1 MPDNGDDGQH
11 DRDAAVS
18 EISFFYEDGEEE
30 EEDENDET
38 ADAPFILLQGAC
50 RIGKAV
56 NQCEDAYFLLDR
68 AFGVSDGVS
77 GWNDYGFSS
86 D

>member
-1 MPDNGDDGQH
+1 MPADSGSGGETGPKVGGKSLQLPDNADEAQH
-11 DRDAAVS
+11 DNAAVS

-30 EEDENDET
+30 DDDENDET

-56 NQCEDAYFLLDR
+56 N
-68 AFGVSDGVS
+68 
-77 GWNDYGFSS
+77 
-86 D
+86 